1 MTQTIRVDH
10 IGREAVPII
19 VIDNFVA
26 RPELLAGDA
35 SMLGFAPMG
44 PHYPGVRA
52 VVPPA
57 LVKRFVDPLE
67 GVIADVFGV
76 RDCVVVDA
84 LYSLVTTMPDALTPI
99 QRLPHFD
106 GVEPERLALLHF
118 LGRGE
123 NGGTAFYRHRSTG
136 FERVTAARHPAYTQR
151 LESEISTQGMPDPA
165 YISGDTDLFEEIAVY
180 EGMYNR
186 ALLYPSNVLH
196 CARIPDGVPHTT
208 NPDAGRLTVN
218 TFLMG
223 VSTREV

>member
-1 MTQTIRVDH
+1 MTQNIRVDH
-10 IGREAVPII
+10 IGHEAVPVV
-19 VIDNFVA
+19 VIDDFVA

-35 SMLGFAPMG
+35 AMLGFVPMG

-67 GVIADVFGV
+67 GVIAEVFGV
-76 RDCVVVDA
+76 RAFDVIDA
-84 LYSLVTTMPDALTPI
+84 LYSLVTTSPAELTLI

-118 LGRGE
+118 LGRLD

-136 FERVTAARHPAYTQR
+136 FERVTAARYTTYTKA
-151 LESEISTQGMPDPA
+151 LESELAAKGMPDPA
-165 YISGDTDLFEEIAVY
+165 YIAGDTDLFEEIAVY
-180 EGMYNR
+180 EGAYNR

-196 CARIPDGVPHTT
+196 CARILETVPLTT

-223 VSTREV
+223 R

>member
-1 MTQTIRVDH
+1 MTQNIRVDH
-10 IGREAVPII
+10 IGHEAVPI
-19 VIDNFVA
+19 VMIDNFVA

-35 SMLGFAPMG
+35 AMLGFVPMG

-67 GVIADVFGV
+67 GLIAEVFGV
-76 RDCVVVDA
+76 RAFDVIDA
-84 LYSLVTTMPDALTPI
+84 LYSLVTTSPAELTPI

-118 LGRGE
+118 LGSGD

-136 FERVTAARHPAYTQR
+136 FERVTAARHAAYTDA
-151 LESEISTQGMPDPA
+151 LEKELAMLGMPDPA
-165 YISGDTDLFEEIAVY
+165 YISGDTDLFEEVAVY
-180 EGMYNR
+180 EGVYNR

-196 CARIPDGVPHTT
+196 CARIPGDVPLTT

-223 VSTREV
+223 H

>member
-1 MTQTIRVDH
+1 MTQVIRVDQ
-10 IGREAVPII
+10 IGHEAVPVVII
-19 VIDNFVA
+19 DDFVP

-35 SMLGFAPMG
+35 AMLGFVPMG

-67 GVIADVFGV
+67 GLIAEVFGV
-76 RDCVVVDA
+76 RAFDVIDA
-84 LYSLVTTMPDALTPI
+84 LYSLVTTSPEALTPI

-118 LGRGE
+118 LGRSD
-123 NGGTAFYRHRSTG
+123 NGGTAFYRHRATG
-136 FERVTAARHPAYTQR
+136 FECVTAARHAAYTDA
-151 LESEISTQGMPDPA
+151 LETGLAARGMPDPA

-180 EGMYNR
+180 EGAYNR

-196 CARIPDGVPHTT
+196 CARIPESAPLTAS
-208 NPDAGRLTVN
+208 PDAGRLTVN

-223 VSTREV
+223 H